1 MCRSLLWRCVATVVL
16 AEGERLSIVGSFRA
30 GCRGVGKVVV
40 MRRSDRSTDVAL
52 QSRQLLA
59 VTAEGLVLGAD
70 PVPVG
75 GLLALLAAWYR
86 LFVPAFSSLLQ
97 AHLVRQ
103 GCDNRC
109 TSMHIGARQRWR
121 IDGFGEAPSGRKLW
135 RTPLALGSGRSCDRG
150 TTMVGLCGHD

>member
-1 MCRSLLWRCVATVVL
+1 MCRLLLWRCVATVVL
-16 AEGERLSIVGSFRA
+16 AEFERLSIVGSFRA
-30 GCRGVGKVVV
+30 GGRGVGKVVV

-59 VTAEGLVLGAD
+59 VTSEGLVLGAD

-86 LFVPAFSSLLQ
+86 LFVQAFSSLLQ

-109 TSMHIGARQRWR
+109 TSMHIDAHRCAATLANRWIR
-121 IDGFGEAPSGRKLW
+121 
-135 RTPLALGSGRSCDRG
+135 RS
-150 TTMVGLCGHD
+150 H